1 MVTLVDNVTL
11 ADHLKKYGE
20 QLVTNLINSNNFD
33 GKKTILT
40 RIVKDTCSSYY
51 TDHANTIKMLDIND
65 VAKELK
71 ESLIKFKSLGYNQ
84 IPYFLCTVDKR
95 CIITRTQIMNQK
107 YVFLEYPYEDTDT
120 RWEDDE
126 KNDIVEM
133 DLIRIAG
140 VNGDVVFEHMKK
152 ECEKISKS
160 ATIKKRG
167 VEKSVAKMK
176 RINPLSNAEDEDED
190 EIEIDD
196 DEMEIDDDIELEDED
211 NGVEKDNGIEI
222 SFDEEDD
229 EENKDTEGTEEDD
242 DLNVEKEHDDDED
255 YVDEEKEDDDFEL
268 DE

>member
-71 ESLIKFKSLGYNQ
+71 EALIKFKSLGYNQ

-120 RWEDDE
+120 IWEDDE
-126 KNDIVEM
+126 KNNIVEM

-140 VNGDVVFEHMKK
+140 VNGDVVFEHMKGV
-152 ECEKISKS
+152 CEKMSKS

-176 RINPLSNAEDEDED
+176 RINPLSNAEDEDE
-190 EIEIDD
+190 IEIDD
-196 DEMEIDDDIELEDED
+196 DEMEIDDDIELEGED
-211 NGVEKDNGIEI
+211 NGVEIL
-222 SFDEEDD
+222 FDEDD
-229 EENKDTEGTEEDD
+229 NEENNEGTEEE
-242 DLNVEKEHDDDED
+242 DLNVEEEPDDNED

-268 DE
+268 ED